1 MKKLISALFMS
12 ACLVG
17 FQSTAQAADVSFSVG
32 LSATE
37 GGYHAKGT
45 ERIGQNGSGSTGN
58 AAVTEENGVFT
69 DSHGSVFAELGIG
82 DNMSVG
88 VEFAFSDIQ
97 TPTNTN
103 VQFDDPTVANSNGG
117 SSKENTVKASFSDLT
132 TVYIQARMLG
142 GLYSKIMYHNVNVIS
157 EETLN
162 TGSAYGDQEIEGL
175 GLGMGYQH
183 DFDDLGIFLRAEVT
197 ASAFE
202 DVKAISTTD
211 TDKSVTVTDMY
222 GAQGTI
228 KIGKTF

>member
-45 ERIGQNGSGSTGN
+45 ERIGRPGSATHD
-58 AAVTEENGVFT
+58 AAVVEEAGVFT
-69 DSHGSVFAELGIG
+69 DAHSSAFAELNIG

-88 VEFAFSDIQ
+88 VEFALSDIQ

>member
-1 MKKLISALFMS
+1 MKKLLSALFMS
-12 ACLVG
+12 SCLLAT
-17 FQSTAQAADVSFSVG
+17 TAQANDVTFSVG
-32 LSATE
+32 LSATQ

-45 ERIGQNGSGSTGN
+45 ERIGRPGSATHD
-58 AAVTEENGVFT
+58 AAVTEENGVFE
-69 DSHGSVFAELGIG
+69 DSHQSAFAELNIG

-103 VQFDDPTVANSNGG
+103 VQNDNDNGTAAVVENS
-117 SSKENTVKASFSDLT
+117 VKASFSDLT

-183 DFDDLGIFLRAEVT
+183 DFDDLGIFVRAEVT

-202 DVKAISTTD
+202 DVKAVSTTD
-211 TDKSVTVTDMY
+211 ADKSVTVTDMY

-228 KIGKTF
+228 KVGKTF